1 MDSLRQER
9 GFSSGEK
16 DNLGHPSANVNGE
29 HGVAGTQEGAPG
41 TVHRVPGACQAVPGG
56 FVPLRLTPAEAYMGS
71 CQPESCQ
78 ERLSAPRQ
86 RKVTNL
92 SCVPKSIMFQCPKE
106 YYVPKCPKEY
116 YFPKCPKVY
125 VPCVPKRTFQNVPI
139 PSKRVKLLKTPET
152 SVKDFESEERL
163 AVNQFEVVG
172 KLKFFTL
179 QRRR

>member
-41 TVHRVPGACQAVPGG
+41 TVHRVLGAHQAVPGAHQAVPGAWQAVPGG
-56 FVPLRLTPAEAYMGS
+56 FVPQRLTPAEAYMGS

-92 SCVPKSIMFQCPKE
+92 SCVPKRTFQS
-106 YYVPKCPKEY
+106 VPKC
-116 YFPKCPKVY
+116 
-125 VPCVPKRTFQNVPI
+125 TFQNVPI
-139 PSKRVKLLKTPET
+139 PSNQVQLLKTPET
-152 SVKDFESEERL
+152 SVKDFESEEL
-163 AVNQFEVVG
+163 
-172 KLKFFTL
+172 
-179 QRRR
+179 

>member
-56 FVPLRLTPAEAYMGS
+56 FVPQRLTPAEAFVGS

-92 SCVPKSIMFQCPKE
+92 CCVPKSIMFLS
-106 YYVPKCPKEY
+106 
-116 YFPKCPKVY
+116 
-125 VPCVPKRTFQNVPI
+125 VPKRTFQSVPKCTFQSVPI
-139 PSKRVKLLKTPET
+139 LSNQVQPQRLL
-152 SVKDFESEERL
+152 
-163 AVNQFEVVG
+163 
-172 KLKFFTL
+172 
-179 QRRR
+179 

>member
-16 DNLGHPSANVNGE
+16 DNLGHPTSNVTGE

-41 TVHRVPGACQAVPGG
+41 TVHRVLGAHQAVPGAHQAVPGAWQAVPGG
-56 FVPLRLTPAEAYMGS
+56 FVPQRLTPGEAYMGS

-92 SCVPKSIMFQCPKE
+92 SCVSKRTFQS
-106 YYVPKCPKEY
+106 VPKC
-116 YFPKCPKVY
+116 
-125 VPCVPKRTFQNVPI
+125 TFQNVPI
-139 PSKRVKLLKTPET
+139 PSNQVQLLKTPET
-152 SVKDFESEERL
+152 SVKDFESEEL
-163 AVNQFEVVG
+163 
-172 KLKFFTL
+172 
-179 QRRR
+179 

>member
-1 MDSLRQER
+1 MWQIQVSKVFSFTRCTNSMDSLRQER

-41 TVHRVPGACQAVPGG
+41 TVHRVPGAHQAVPGAHQAVPGG
-56 FVPLRLTPAEAYMGS
+56 FVPQRLTQAEAYMGS

-106 YYVPKCPKEY
+106 YYVPKCPKENV
-116 YFPKCPKVY
+116 PKCPKVY
-125 VPCVPKRTFQNVPI
+125 VPKCPNSQQSSSTVEDPR
-139 PSKRVKLLKTPET
+139 
-152 SVKDFESEERL
+152 DFCEI
-163 AVNQFEVVG
+163 F
-172 KLKFFTL
+172 
-179 QRRR
+179 

>member
-1 MDSLRQER
+1 MWQIQVSKIFSFNRCTNMDSLRQER

-41 TVHRVPGACQAVPGG
+41 TVHRVPGACQAVPGTVHRVPGACQAVPGG
-56 FVPLRLTPAEAYMGS
+56 FVPQHLTPAEAYMGS

-92 SCVPKSIMFQCPKE
+92 SCVPKSIMFLSVPKRTFQS
-106 YYVPKCPKEY
+106 VPKC
-116 YFPKCPKVY
+116 
-125 VPCVPKRTFQNVPI
+125 TFQNVPI
-139 PSKRVKLLKTPET
+139 PSNQVQLLKTPET
-152 SVKDFESEERL
+152 YVKDFESEEL
-163 AVNQFEVVG
+163 
-172 KLKFFTL
+172 
-179 QRRR
+179 